1 MMDKET
7 IEVYNREAA
16 SIARLHSTLKP
27 ERIYQLIHQYF
38 VKNGK
43 TLDVGCG
50 IGRDTHWLKQ
60 QGFPTLGVDASV
72 EMLRFAQGFYPTAD
86 FLQDDLPDLPELQN
100 LRFQNILCSAVLMHL
115 PETQIPIACKRLL
128 ALLETD
134 GRMIISVRGTQAEN
148 QRERGKLYATI
159 EPESLQQLFIELGAK
174 VLFQETTIET
184 ARSLSWHNLV
194 IHGDK

>member
-1 MMDKET
+1 MDNQT
-7 IEVYNREAA
+7 IEVYNREAE
-16 SIARLHSTLKP
+16 SIAQLHFSLTP
-27 ERIYQLIHQYF
+27 QRIYQLIQQYF
-38 VKNGK
+38 VKGGK

-50 IGRDTHWLKQ
+50 IGRDTHWLNQ

-72 EMLRFAQGFYPTAD
+72 EMLKFAQSFYPTAG
-86 FLQDDLPDLPELQN
+86 FLQDDLPNLERIGL

-115 PETQIPIACKRLL
+115 PETQIPVACKRLF

-134 GRMIISVRGTQAEN
+134 GRIIISVRGTQAEN

-159 EPESLQQLFIELGAK
+159 EFESLQQLFIECGAK

-184 ARSLSWHNLV
+184 ARSLNWHNWV
-194 IHGDK
+194 IAV